1 MIVSEAPSLSIIIV
15 NYFSEEKLARCLRSI
30 AGQGEPAEV
39 IVADNGSRPELRE
52 TLLGSHPALVWRPMG
67 RNAGF
72 GSASNAGARLAR
84 SGKLLF
90 LNPDTAVVGDGL
102 AALVRALDSPE
113 YSEAILGCAIRDE
126 DGSVQL
132 SCRRFPTWR
141 AFLAGRHSLLTRL
154 APSNAWSAEYL
165 MRDFDH
171 RGVRRVDWVSGAAM
185 AMSRRTFDR
194 LGGFDEAFFLYFED
208 VDLCRRARDG
218 GIPVIYYPEVVVEH
232 TIGESSRRVP
242 YRALAWRHWSM
253 WTYYRRY
260 HSRPWLDP
268 LAFAAIFGRLGLL
281 CAAAALAR
289 LPLGWPAAVAAPRG
303 ARHGGLS

>member
-1 MIVSEAPSLSIIIV
+1 MIVSEAPSLSVVIV
-15 NYFSEEKLARCLRSI
+15 NYFSEQRLARCLRSI
-30 AGQGEPAEV
+30 AGQSEPVEV

-52 TLLGSHPALVWRPMG
+52 ALVGSHPELVWRSMG
-67 RNAGF
+67 TNAGF
-72 GSASNAGARLAR
+72 GAASNAGARLAR

-102 AALVRALDSPE
+102 TALVRALDSPE
-113 YSEAILGCAIRDE
+113 YSGAILGCAIRDE

-132 SCRRFPTWR
+132 SCRRFPSWR
-141 AFLAGRHSLLTRL
+141 TFLAGRHSLLTRL

-171 RGVRRVDWVSGAAM
+171 RAVRRVDWVSGAAM
-185 AMSRRTFDR
+185 GVSRRTFER
-194 LGGFDEAFFLYFED
+194 LDGFDESFFLYFED
-208 VDLCRRARDG
+208 VDLCRRARDAG
-218 GIPVIYYPEVVVEH
+218 VPVIYYPEVVVEH
-232 TIGESSRRVP
+232 AVGESSRRVP
-242 YRALAWRHWSM
+242 YRALAWRHRSM

-260 HSRPWLDP
+260 HGRPWLDP

-289 LPLGWPAAVAAPRG
+289 FSLSWPAAVIAPRG
-303 ARHGGLS
+303 ARQGGLS